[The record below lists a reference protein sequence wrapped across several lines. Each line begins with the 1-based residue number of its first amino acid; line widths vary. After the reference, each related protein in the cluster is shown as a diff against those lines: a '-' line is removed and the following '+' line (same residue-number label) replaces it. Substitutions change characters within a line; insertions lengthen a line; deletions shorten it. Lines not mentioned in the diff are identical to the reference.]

1 MKLSSI
7 TTQPVWKLTV
17 KISALGLSLV
27 FLKQI
32 QEFALVLLLCWYGTA
47 KDYCIKKAG

>member
-7 TTQPVWKLTV
+7 STQPAWKIAV

-27 FLKQI
+27 CITYGF
-32 QEFALVLLLCWYGTA
+32 VWLLLSTLRLFVEGLMP
-47 KDYCIKKAG
+47 

>member
-27 FLKQI
+27 FI
-32 QEFALVLLLCWYGTA
+32 TYGLVWLILSTLRLFVGGL
-47 KDYCIKKAG
+47 D